1 MCVSINPKRMKKF
14 FLSFLSFL
22 YIGLLFAQDI
32 KIDSCSVFMNE
43 DYVRVAA
50 IYYDIIRI

>member
-1 MCVSINPKRMKKF
+1 MKKF